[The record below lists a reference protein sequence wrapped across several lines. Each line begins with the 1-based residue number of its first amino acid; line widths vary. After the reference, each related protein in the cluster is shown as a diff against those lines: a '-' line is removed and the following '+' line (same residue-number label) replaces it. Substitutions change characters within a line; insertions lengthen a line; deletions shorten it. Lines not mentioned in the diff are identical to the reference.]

1 MPEIQIAVGLP
12 SSNLQRQKSK
22 EKLAELLF
30 TWNRIALHWAGP
42 AAALQWFHVI
52 HLFLTLVHVVQRFV
66 LHLLSFIRTFCLF
79 FVFFPLHNF
88 ELWATPSLHLGYA
101 IKFSLR
107 MSLPISEPSFCSGTK
122 CLHPEQRDSEL
133 SAPVH
138 FSPHL
143 TAPEDIFYNVCGCI
157 IELKQSSILR
167 LTSFLFFFRGELEN

>member
-1 MPEIQIAVGLP
+1 MEPNPFALSGA
-12 SSNLQRQKSK
+12 SSRSTVVSCHSCFLDTCTCCTALCPPFAQFHQDF
-22 EKLAELLF
+22 LF
-30 TWNRIALHWAGP
+30 
-42 AAALQWFHVI
+42 V
-52 HLFLTLVHVVQRFV
+52 
-66 LHLLSFIRTFCLF
+66 FC
-79 FVFFPLHNF
+79 FFPLHNF
-88 ELWATPSLHLGYA
+88 ELWATPSLHPGYA

-107 MSLPISEPSFCSGTK
+107 ISLPISEPSFCSGTK

-167 LTSFLFFFRGELEN
+167 LTSFFFFFLRGELEN